1 MKKVLSTV
9 LSTAMLLSLAGC
21 SSKENGK
28 YTAGTYTGSGKGH
41 SSDVKVTATFSTSEI
56 TKVELDVSGETESI
70 GGVASEELQKQ
81 IMEKVA
87 EERSKLAQSHAARPS
102 AAVPTEKAEKPA
114 DKAPRPSS
122 SKAVSID
129 ADDFD
134 DLDEE

>member
-81 IMEKVA
+81 IMEKQSSDIDGVSGATETSNAVKAALEDAIAQARVQA
-87 EERSKLAQSHAARPS
+87 EE
-102 AAVPTEKAEKPA
+102 
-114 DKAPRPSS
+114 
-122 SKAVSID
+122 
-129 ADDFD
+129 
-134 DLDEE
+134 